1 MTQNDICQKAK
12 SLAEKKTIYLKKCN
26 GLKMTQPNKLKMSS
40 IDPFNAKKTA
50 AIFAA
55 TEDTEGYDEFTF
67 IKAVTGIKLSI
78 FNFAE
83 IMSQCS
89 DISKDFSTIV
99 PGELV
104 FGLDRIGIYIGNY
117 EIITIDPLKG
127 VVKVD
132 GANGFVS
139 HGKLASV
146 DYTEEVKNDTQR
158 EVDRDVERTEPA
170 ATEEIESSEE
180 RNVEIR
186 SDRVRRRDRMH

>member
-40 IDPFNAKKTA
+40 IDPFNAKKTE

-67 IKAVTGIKLSI
+67 VKAVTGITIS
-78 FNFAE
+78 NFADA
-83 IMSQCS
+83 MSQCT
-89 DISKDFSTIV
+89 DISKDFSAIV

-104 FGLDRIGIYIGNY
+104 FGSDRIGIYIGDY
-117 EIITIDPLKG
+117 EIITIDPIKG
-127 VVKVD
+127 VVKID

-146 DYTEEVKNDTQR
+146 DYTEEIKNDTQR
-158 EVDRDVERTEPA
+158 EVVRDVERTEPA
-170 ATEEIESSEE
+170 ATEEIKSSEE

-186 SDRVRRRDRMH
+186 SDRARRRDRMH

>member
-40 IDPFNAKKTA
+40 IDPFNAKKTE

-67 IKAVTGIKLSI
+67 VKAVTGITIS
-78 FNFAE
+78 NFVDA
-83 IMSQCS
+83 MSQCT
-89 DISKDFSTIV
+89 DISKDFSAIV

-104 FGLDRIGIYIGNY
+104 FGSDRIGIYIGDY
-117 EIITIDPLKG
+117 EIITIDPVKG

-146 DYTEEVKNDTQR
+146 DYAEEVKNDTQR
-158 EVDRDVERTEPA
+158 EVVRDVERTEPA
-170 ATEEIESSEE
+170 TTEEIKSSEE

-186 SDRVRRRDRMH
+186 SDRARRRDRMH

>member
-1 MTQNDICQKAK
+1 
-12 SLAEKKTIYLKKCN
+12 
-26 GLKMTQPNKLKMSS
+26 MTQPNKLKMSS
-40 IDPFNAKKTA
+40 IDSFNAKKTE

-67 IKAVTGIKLSI
+67 VKAVTGITIS
-78 FNFAE
+78 NFVDA
-83 IMSQCS
+83 MSQCT
-89 DISKDFSTIV
+89 DISKDFSAIV

-104 FGLDRIGIYIGNY
+104 FGSDRIGIYIGDY
-117 EIITIDPLKG
+117 EIITIDPVKG

-146 DYTEEVKNDTQR
+146 DYAEEVKNDTQR
-158 EVDRDVERTEPA
+158 EVVRDVERTEPA
-170 ATEEIESSEE
+170 TTEEIKSSEE

-186 SDRVRRRDRMH
+186 SDRARRRDRMH